1 MAGEYFQANYF
12 KQIKL
17 INNFLILSFLFFLSF
32 KLLWFVSKNF
42 YWNEFVVANVSFNG
56 WTCMEAVMVQNSI
69 YQIAANINIY
79 Y

>member
-42 YWNEFVVANVSFNG
+42 YCEFVVANVSFNG
-56 WTCMEAVMVQNSI
+56 LTCMEAVMVQNST